1 MTYCHLT
8 PQERFDI
15 QRMTFAG
22 DTITAIAIHLG
33 RSKST
38 VSREVNRNASHG
50 HKGYCSH
57 AAQAKSV
64 ARRRDARPLYR
75 LCPGP
80 LLDAVQTGLLC
91 QHSPQ
96 QIAGRLKLLH
106 ADNPDMHISHES
118 IYRWVH
124 GKASGGWYKT
134 LRKRQPRR
142 RPRRRGEPSKQ
153 GRIIGRVGIEHRPA
167 EVASRTHFGDW
178 EGDTVNGVPGTGAV
192 ATHVERRSR
201 FLVAVK
207 LESKKAVHVTRR
219 SLWAFGKAG
228 VTASASRTLT
238 LDNGKEFARF
248 QGLEKGLGLKVY
260 FANPHAPW
268 ERGTN
273 ENTNG
278 LIREY
283 FPKGTDFRKITKS
296 QVDSMTRSL
305 NNRPRKCLGY
315 QTPREVFDMLAGVA
329 LQS

>member
-8 PQERFDI
+8 QEERFDI

-22 DTITAIAIHLG
+22 ETLTAIAQHLG

-38 VSREVNRNASHG
+38 ISREISRNASYSDR
-50 HKGYCSH
+50 GYCSH
-57 AAQAKSV
+57 AAQARSV

-91 QHSPQ
+91 RHSPQ
-96 QIAGRLKLLH
+96 QISGRLKLLH
-106 ADNPDMHISHES
+106 AANPAMHISHES

-124 GKASGGWYKT
+124 GKASSGWYKH

-142 RPRRRGEPSKQ
+142 RPRRGEPSKQ

-167 EVASRTHFGDW
+167 EVASRTRFGDW

-192 ATHVERRSR
+192 VTHVERLSR
-201 FLVAVK
+201 FLVAAK
-207 LESKKAVHVTRR
+207 IESRKAVHVTRR
-219 SLWAFGKAG
+219 SLKAFGKAG
-228 VTASASRTLT
+228 VTAQACRTLT

-248 QGLEKGLGLKVY
+248 EGLETALGLKVY
-260 FANPHAPW
+260 FTNPHAPW

-283 FPKGTDFRKITKS
+283 FPKSTDFRKINKS
-296 QVDSMTRSL
+296 QVDSMTRSM

-315 QTPREVFDMLAGVA
+315 QTPREVFDMLTGVA

>member
-1 MTYCHLT
+1 MTYWHLT
-8 PQERFDI
+8 QQERFDI

-22 DTITAIAIHLG
+22 DTLTAIALRLG

-38 VSREVNRNASHG
+38 VSREINRNASHSD
-50 HKGYCSH
+50 KGYCSH
-57 AAQAKSV
+57 AAQIRA
-64 ARRRDARPLYR
+64 ATRRRDARPLYR

-91 QHSPQ
+91 RHSPQ
-96 QIAGRLKLLH
+96 QISGRLKRLH
-106 ADNPDMHISHES
+106 PANPAMHISHES

-134 LRKRQPRR
+134 LRQKRSRR
-142 RPRRRGEPSKQ
+142 RQRRGEPSKQ
-153 GRIIGRVGIEHRPA
+153 GQIIGRVGIEHRPA
-167 EVASRTHFGDW
+167 EVASREGFGDW
-178 EGDTVNGVPGTGAV
+178 EGDTINGVPGSGAV
-192 ATHVERRSR
+192 ATHVERKSR

-207 LESKKAVHVTRR
+207 LQSKKAGHVTHR
-219 SLWAFGKAG
+219 SLSAFGKAG
-228 VTASASRTLT
+228 VTASACRTLT

-248 QGLEKGLGLKVY
+248 AGLEKGLGLKVY
-260 FANPHAPW
+260 FTNPHAPW

-296 QVDSMTRSL
+296 QVDSMTRSM

-315 QTPREVFDMLAGVA
+315 QTPREVFDNLADVA